1 MDARQAFHFGLQL
14 GFYSITKGPIM
25 SERVIIE
32 VANHIAVVTLNRAD
46 KMNALDPEM
55 FKAINNTIDELRT
68 MDDVRVV
75 VLKGQ
80 GRAFCA
86 GLDLSN
92 FTNSGGSPGSDLIER
107 TYGLAN
113 AWQQVAWGWR
123 TLDVPVIAAVHGIA
137 FGGGFQI
144 MSGADIRFIH
154 PDTRCSIMEMKWGLV
169 PDMGGF
175 PLWRGIVRE
184 DHLRQLIYTNEEFS
198 GTQAQAMGFA
208 THVAADPLED
218 AMALAT
224 VIAGKNPA
232 AIRGSK
238 RICNLL
244 GESSDAELL
253 MAESVEQDKVIG
265 KPNQIEAVM
274 AQMEGRAA
282 NFH

>member
-1 MDARQAFHFGLQL
+1 
-14 GFYSITKGPIM
+14 M

-32 VANHIAVVTLNRAD
+32 VVDHIALVTLNRAE
-46 KMNALDPEM
+46 KMNALDPRM
-55 FKAINNTIDELRT
+55 FRAINNAIDELGT
-68 MDDVRVV
+68 MNDLRVV
-75 VLKGQ
+75 VLRGE

-92 FTNSGGSPGSDLIER
+92 FTNSGDSVGSDLIER

-175 PLWRGIVRE
+175 PLWRGSVRE
-184 DHLRQLIYTNEEFS
+184 DQLRQLIYTNEEFS
-198 GTQAQAMGFA
+198 GTAAHSMGFA
-208 THVAADPLED
+208 THVADNPVEA
-218 AMALAT
+218 AMTLAR

-232 AIRGSK
+232 AVRGSK

-244 GESSDAELL
+244 GEASDAELL

-265 KPNQIEAVM
+265 QPNQIEAVT
-274 AQMEGRAA
+274 AQMESRAA
-282 NFH
+282 NFQ